1 MKILVTGALGQ
12 VGHELIRQGTDLNLT
27 MIATDRQ
34 ELDITDGDAVAAM
47 MNEQHPDCVI
57 NAAAYTAV
65 DKAEEEQTLAYA
77 INRDGP
83 ANLAQACAKLGIPL
97 LHISTDYLFD
107 GAKPDPYREQDEP
120 NPVSIYGKSKLAGD
134 EKVAQ
139 HCPQH
144 LALRVAWVFGA
155 HGHNFARTMLRL
167 AGERDELRV
176 VADQHGAPTWAGDIA
191 ATLLNIALRH
201 HKGETIPWG
210 TYHYIGQPATT
221 WHGFASAVCEKALE
235 LGMIGRMPQVT
246 AITTADFPT
255 PAPRPANSVLACDKI
270 TQHLAIPQPDWRIG
284 LQKVMEEWKQ
294 A

>member
-1 MKILVTGALGQ
+1 MKILVTGAQGQ
-12 VGHELIRQGTDLNLT
+12 VGHELIRQGAALGLE
-27 MIATDRQ
+27 MIATDRE
-34 ELDITDGDAVAAM
+34 ELDITDRDAVIAM
-47 MNEQHPDCVI
+47 MEAQHPDCVI

-65 DKAEEEQTLAYA
+65 DKAEEEQELAYA

-83 ANLAQACAKLGIPL
+83 ANLAQGCSEAGIPL

-107 GAKPDPYREQDEP
+107 GAKSGPYREEDPP
-120 NPVSIYGKSKLAGD
+120 NPASVYGKSKLAGD
-134 EKVAQ
+134 QAVEQ
-139 HCPQH
+139 TLEQH
-144 LALRVAWVFGA
+144 LTLRVAWVFGA

-191 ATLLNIALRH
+191 TALLTIGQRH

-221 WHGFASAVCEKALE
+221 WHGFATAVCEKALA
-235 LGMIGRMPQVT
+235 LSMIERMPKVT
-246 AITTADFPT
+246 PITTADFPT

-270 TQHLAIPQPDWRIG
+270 TQRLAISQPDWRIG
-284 LQKVMEEWKQ
+284 LQHVLEEWKQ